1 MNSAQMA
8 TESGGGGLPP
18 EKETQQ
24 AAAASKK
31 KEMDPLE
38 RVLIVAVSAAAAA
51 AGKYQK
57 TEEFCR
63 LRSAVDAR
71 VSKFPLM
78 IHYQQAE
85 RTVCRRSGSSGH

>member
-1 MNSAQMA
+1 
-8 TESGGGGLPP
+8 
-18 EKETQQ
+18 
-24 AAAASKK
+24 
-31 KEMDPLE
+31 MDPLE

-63 LRSAVDAR
+63 LRNAVDAR

-78 IHYQQAE
+78 IHYQQQKE
-85 RTVCRRSGSSGH
+85 LSVDVLPHLGTKFEVFCRRRSWNL